1 MTKGLMKPCLRISI
15 KDYARNKNLKVLLF
29 EPPFPSR
36 GYLVRM
42 AGKPWPPGA
51 STASLSRVLVALR
64 KALVK
69 ATRAKGPTATLQSEG
84 PGIS

>member
-1 MTKGLMKPCLRISI
+1 
-15 KDYARNKNLKVLLF
+15 
-29 EPPFPSR
+29 
-36 GYLVRM
+36 M

-69 ATRAKGPTATLQSEG
+69 ATRAKGPTRDTA
-84 PGIS
+84 I